1 MGTEFQNVG
10 WNVVE
15 HGTVLFRTHTRP
27 FRNTGLRV
35 CVCVK
40 ADKENVDVDLEPRPV
55 HTGTRD
61 GVLCNTD

>member
-1 MGTEFQNVG
+1 MFNREKKMGTEFQNVG

-35 CVCVK
+35 CVCVLK
-40 ADKENVDVDLEPRPV
+40 RIKKMWM
-55 HTGTRD
+55 
-61 GVLCNTD
+61 